1 MRGML
6 YRDVPFKIEVFQSR
20 RDTTIMAFIPLTNK
34 TQSLVIA
41 ENMRDAIRMARE
53 EIDEIL
59 DRK

>member
-6 YRDVPFKIEVFQSR
+6 YRGIPFKIEVYQSR

-34 TQSLVIA
+34 TKAVVIT
-41 ENMRDAIRMARE
+41 ENMREAIRMARE

-59 DRK
+59 DNK